1 MIQAKL
7 GWTDGSYLF
16 TKSGFK
22 AIGNYSSTRN
32 GSNIK
37 NQAGKIELL
46 MSSPLKYFL
55 WKACSKTAPKNKIEN
70 VHYKLNSMSGYQI
83 ELTRRPLTRLQ
94 ESLDGTLQ
102 KSQFI
107 FELCYAIIDNTTVSQ
122 NFKH

>member
-1 MIQAKL
+1 MEAIYSLSL
-7 GWTDGSYLF
+7 GSKQLET
-16 TKSGFK
+16 
-22 AIGNYSSTRN
+22 IRRQ
-32 GSNIK
+32 

-46 MSSPLKYFL
+46 LSSPLKYFL

-83 ELTRRPLTRLQ
+83 ELNRKPLTRLQ

-107 FELCYAIIDNTTVSQ
+107 FELCYAIDNTTVSQ